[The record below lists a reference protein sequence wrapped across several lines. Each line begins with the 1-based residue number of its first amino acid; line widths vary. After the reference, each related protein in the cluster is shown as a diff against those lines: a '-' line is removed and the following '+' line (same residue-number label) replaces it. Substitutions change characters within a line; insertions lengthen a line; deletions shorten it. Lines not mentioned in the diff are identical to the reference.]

1 MIQAAIPKSSLD
13 AAIRARRRFDAFLA
27 ALVPPVTFADATIS
41 HMLDFLYGMFQGE
54 LKPTTI
60 LQYARSIDTN
70 RLAVGLVP
78 FYDLDRGLWLA
89 FSKGVMRL
97 RPSHSKYLG
106 VVPFA
111 PRMLL
116 QYLHDVPRHGDAPLV
131 ALRDRTLFEVRCEC
145 VMRAAEAQS
154 IKRSSIKRTMSPAN
168 EIVTTFQFTSK
179 GSRSVNIATDSN
191 YCACICN
198 KIGGDAVCAA
208 CHLLRLKAMVEA
220 LPAAHTHDSVFT
232 DDAGKALS
240 RDRVRTIVSALMRKA
255 KLPSVMTAHSL
266 RHAVNQALQ
275 LAGVDA
281 SIIALRAGWSTA
293 ASNASQRIHYTHHRF
308 VKPVF
313 SEILFLSV
321 GSVSL
326 NNVVK

>member
-1 MIQAAIPKSSLD
+1 
-13 AAIRARRRFDAFLA
+13 
-27 ALVPPVTFADATIS
+27 
-41 HMLDFLYGMFQGE
+41 
-54 LKPTTI
+54 
-60 LQYARSIDTN
+60 
-70 RLAVGLVP
+70 
-78 FYDLDRGLWLA
+78 
-89 FSKGVMRL
+89 
-97 RPSHSKYLG
+97 
-106 VVPFA
+106 
-111 PRMLL
+111 
-116 QYLHDVPRHGDAPLV
+116 
-131 ALRDRTLFEVRCEC
+131 
-145 VMRAAEAQS
+145 
-154 IKRSSIKRTMSPAN
+154 
-168 EIVTTFQFTSK
+168 
-179 GSRSVNIATDSN
+179 
-191 YCACICN
+191 
-198 KIGGDAVCAA
+198 
-208 CHLLRLKAMVEA
+208 MVEA